1 MSGGARRTLLDIDAA
16 ATQKIRLADKPGAF
30 RRLAILFAHSGDS
43 WFWIVGLSL
52 LWFFGDSTWRAA
64 AITMLAGII
73 ITAGIVFV
81 IKYTVRR
88 QRPEGDWGSI
98 YRKTDPHS
106 FPSGHAARAAMLA
119 AVAIGSGLG
128 WFALLLA
135 VWAPLVILARVA
147 MGVHYLSDVIAG
159 AVIGIITGLIAL
171 RFIPQ
176 LSVLF

>member
-135 VWAPLVILARVA
+135 
-147 MGVHYLSDVIAG
+147 AG
-159 AVIGIITGLIAL
+159 SKNECHENECQIVTQHHGQPPFSGKPIHTNAYRLL
-171 RFIPQ
+171 M
-176 LSVLF
+176 